1 MNDNINLIKNNINEF
16 FSQYFEEFLK
26 VLTSNLINNL
36 EIQFSSFMVRN
47 NSFKIYFVLGS
58 GKYRS

>member
-36 EIQFSSFMVRN
+36 EIQFSSFMVKN
-47 NSFKIYFVLGS
+47 ISFKIYFVLGS